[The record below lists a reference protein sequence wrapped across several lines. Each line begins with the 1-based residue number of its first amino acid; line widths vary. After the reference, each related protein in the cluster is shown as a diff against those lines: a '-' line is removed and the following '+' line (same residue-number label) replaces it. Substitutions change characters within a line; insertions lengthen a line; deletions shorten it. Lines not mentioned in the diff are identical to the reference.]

1 MNQRA
6 GLGLH
11 QLCFACTPQNATET
25 TEHRPIK
32 EGWIFEFGGCFGSF
46 SLHILAISVRRL
58 MEKESKHMVRFM
70 KCHLVMRCRDSFVVP
85 VCARELGVMKDGL
98 GFCYLHSSAVSTCP
112 RSAGRRFTLISQAAQ
127 PSGVCDTTS
136 DKGTIECD
144 KAETPSFPISCWG
157 SLRRALALSDSAAS
171 VLVAEG
177 SGGTTAANHTSCFT
191 KSSIEE

>member
-70 KCHLVMRCRDSFVVP
+70 KMPSGYAVQRFLCCAGMRARVGRDEGW
-85 VCARELGVMKDGL
+85 A
-98 GFCYLHSSAVSTCP
+98 GFLLFAFECCVHVST
-112 RSAGRRFTLISQAAQ
+112 
-127 PSGVCDTTS
+127 
-136 DKGTIECD
+136 E
-144 KAETPSFPISCWG
+144 
-157 SLRRALALSDSAAS
+157 RRAPIHFNFAS
-171 VLVAEG
+171 R
-177 SGGTTAANHTSCFT
+177 TAQWGVRHN
-191 KSSIEE
+191 IGQRDN